1 MKERKLILEPQF
13 EGIYVREEGDENME
27 LISLMIEGLE
37 LSQIKLSVM
46 RIFKRF
52 KTWRIQA
59 T

>member
-13 EGIYVREEGDENME
+13 EGIYVREEGDEKYGAYITNDRR
-27 LISLMIEGLE
+27 L
-37 LSQIKLSVM
+37 